1 MLSVVGEEYIAYS
14 ESVKGQYTPMVAIQR
29 YDGTLTYREIVKE
42 DLLRIRDD
50 QTLPGGWIFRKSQNT
65 ASSWVKRFALL
76 RGSFLFFF
84 HSPQNEKPIA
94 VVPLEDCT
102 VVAPDM
108 GHKTFDEMRSYKAN
122 EGFEFDIRHNARST
136 VRLYTLSDRE
146 SLDWIASCNAR
157 IDAAATRRNLE
168 GGAPQITGTGNMVI
182 TSTKLSGLS
191 LLTTAT
197 VATTSSTGMHGT
209 SSSTGFNTHSSLP
222 PLPSEPYP
230 YSNTFSTT
238 ATYPYSQ
245 SAGSVTASSY
255 SPQRGNPNVG
265 QIPSAPVPMA
275 PGMNT
280 GSFYGGLP
288 PAPGG
293 GRPAVYAQ
301 SSQQSQ
307 QVSDALFVVFQV
319 FASLAASGV

>member
-122 EGFEFDIRHNARST
+122 EGFEFDIRHNSRST
-136 VRLYTLSDRE
+136 VRLYTLSDQER
-146 SLDWIASCNAR
+146 LDWISSCNAR
-157 IDAAATRRNLE
+157 IDAATTRKNLE
-168 GGAPQITGTGNMVI
+168 GGMAPQIAGTGNMVI

-197 VATTSSTGMHGT
+197 VATASSGGMHGT
-209 SSSTGFNTHSSLP
+209 SSSTGFNTHSTLP
-222 PLPSEPYP
+222 PLPAEPYP

-245 SAGSVTASSY
+245 SAGSATTSSY
-255 SPQRGNPNVG
+255 SPQRANPNVG
-265 QIPSAPVPMA
+265 QNAPGPVTMA
-275 PGMNT
+275 PITST
-280 GSFYGGLP
+280 GSFYGGPP
-288 PAPGG
+288 PAPAAG

-307 QVSDALFVVFQV
+307 QVRVV
-319 FASLAASGV
+319 